1 MIDGRR
7 VLGIVPARAGSQG
20 LPGKNLRSLAGR
32 PMTAWTLDA
41 GLASETLDHLVVS
54 TDDPGV
60 AELARRAGVPVVDRP
75 PGLAGP
81 QASVMDAIAHVLQTL
96 DQDWDY
102 VVLLQPTSP
111 LRTQVDIDAAV
122 ALCHDR
128 DAPAVIGVSPMLK
141 PASFYGQVD
150 PDGTFHR
157 TVPATGEGVVV
168 NGALYVGRPDNM
180 LATRGFVG
188 PGTLAYLMR
197 PECGWD
203 VDTAFDFAVCEALWP
218 HVRGESSRPLDSV
231 RR

>member
-20 LPGKNLRSLAGR
+20 LPGKNLRLLAGR

-41 GLASETLDHLVVS
+41 GMASRTLDHLVVS

-60 AELARRAGVPVVDRP
+60 ADLSRRAGVQVVDRP
-75 PGLAGP
+75 AELAGP
-81 QASVMDAIAHVLQTL
+81 QASVMDAIAHVLTAL
-96 DQDWDY
+96 AGPWDY

-111 LRTQVDIDAAV
+111 LRTEVDIDAAV

-141 PASFYGQVD
+141 PAAFYGLTD
-150 PDGTFHR
+150 PDRTFR
-157 TVPATGEGVVV
+157 RATPASGEGVVV
-168 NGALYVGRPDNM
+168 NGAIYVGRPDTM
-180 LATRGFVG
+180 LSTRGFVG
-188 PGTLAYLMR
+188 PGTLAHVMR

-203 VDTAFDFAVCEALWP
+203 VDTAFDFAICEALWP
-218 HVRGESSRPLDSV
+218 HVRGG
-231 RR
+231 

>member
-7 VLGIVPARAGSQG
+7 VLGIIPARAGSQG
-20 LPGKNLRSLAGR
+20 LPGKNLRLLAGR

-41 GLASETLDHLVVS
+41 GLASGTLDHLVVS

-60 AELARRAGVPVVDRP
+60 AELSRQTGVQVVDRP
-75 PGLAGP
+75 AGLAGP
-81 QASVMDAIAHVLQTL
+81 QASVMDAIAHVLKAL
-96 DQDWDY
+96 DQTWDY

-128 DAPAVIGVSPMLK
+128 GAPAVIGVSPMLK
-141 PASFYGQVD
+141 PASFYGLVN
-150 PDGTFHR
+150 PDGSFHR
-157 TVPATGEGVVV
+157 AVPVEGEGVVV
-168 NGALYVGRPDNM
+168 NGALYVGRPETM

-188 PGTLAYLMR
+188 PGTLAHLMR

-218 HVRGESSRPLDSV
+218 HVRGGSTRPLDSI